1 MRASCPTVPR
11 PSPACTRPSQTPPPS
26 SETCP
31 LTSKSGGRVLGEH
44 WIRGLVGWDGG
55 MPRMPRVAVVSLH
68 AAAAMLVCWWSLAL
82 PLMLSHAVLCSIL
95 AELPRSSSQVS
106 LTALQPGATSAKG
119 AEGVREGGDLVNGTQ
134 AGRDRQ
140 GAGEEGG
147 T

>member
-1 MRASCPTVPR
+1 MYKTLSD
-11 PSPACTRPSQTPPPS
+11 PSA
-26 SETCP
+26 
-31 LTSKSGGRVLGEH
+31 L
-44 WIRGLVGWDGG
+44 IRN
-55 MPRMPRVAVVSLH
+55 
-68 AAAAMLVCWWSLAL
+68 
-82 PLMLSHAVLCSIL
+82 LSFDNIL